1 MFYGDNRNGIDRVV
15 MGVDRVV
22 MGGVIALMGA
32 VVGGVIALMVRIDR
46 VVVSANWV
54 RSFISGWSVFCVC
67 LEDWYGLPHI
77 R

>member
-1 MFYGDNRNGIDRVV
+1 MFYGDNGNGIDRVV

-22 MGGVIALMGA
+22 MGGDIALMGA

-46 VVVSANWV
+46 VVLSAN